1 MSFRPSERIRKFFK
15 TIFHNE
21 RSFQEQRG
29 DEHTEVVKSLFFE
42 FGKCMNQV
50 FDATR
55 QAEKAVIMAAKQD
68 FPLLDDDTDDEG
80 GGIKSEL

>member
-1 MSFRPSERIRKFFK
+1 
-15 TIFHNE
+15 
-21 RSFQEQRG
+21 
-29 DEHTEVVKSLFFE
+29 
-42 FGKCMNQV
+42 MNQV

-68 FPLLDDDTDDEG
+68 FPLLEEDSDDEG